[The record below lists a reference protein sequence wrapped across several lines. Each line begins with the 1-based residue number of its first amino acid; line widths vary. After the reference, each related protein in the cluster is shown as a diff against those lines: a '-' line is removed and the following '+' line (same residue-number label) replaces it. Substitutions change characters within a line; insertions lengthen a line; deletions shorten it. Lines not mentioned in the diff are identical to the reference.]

1 MINASYYCLEN
12 KSTCV
17 GSALQYP
24 FVQIVGDY
32 LISTYTI
39 TENSGLAFDV
49 NAVME
54 HDVIAGTC
62 HMQRNLTND
71 YIYLN
76 TKDITTVY

>member
-39 TENSGLAFDV
+39 T
-49 NAVME
+49 
-54 HDVIAGTC
+54 
-62 HMQRNLTND
+62 
-71 YIYLN
+71 
-76 TKDITTVY
+76 